1 MLKRL
6 FAVTIQFA
14 AAASALA
21 QWSQFGAN
29 QRHTGNTSVVG
40 QPLVKTLADVVHDPL
55 VPDEIDPGTGDLFVH
70 YAGPLLDGDDVF
82 MSYKELIFIGPF
94 QGIPRWSVHR
104 LHWENGQL
112 VEKWVQPSDWYPIPD
127 GAGIW
132 EPAMQPVIAND
143 SIYVPAAGGTLL
155 QLDRTTGEIVHR
167 INPFGSVDPMTFVSG
182 PPTAD
187 SSGNII
193 YGVFRLQQ
201 NAPWFG
207 DILGSWL
214 VRVTPAGTPTIVPFA
229 TLVTNAPAP
238 DAACTWE
245 FPFGG
250 TQHPPSPD
258 AIAPSRTC
266 GAQRPGINVSPA
278 IASDGTIYMISRTHF
293 NDRWGYLVAVNPDLT
308 PKWSQSLRERFHD
321 GCGVLLPPANC
332 SAGAHVGVDPDD
344 NLPGSGRIEDS
355 STASPVVLPDGSI
368 VYGSYTHYNDRN
380 GHLMHFAASG
390 AYLGAYPFGWDTTPA
405 VWQHDGT
412 YSLVTKQNFY
422 GDPLL
427 RPNPGDFVTQLS
439 PQLQVEWQYRNPSRT
454 ICRGGDCESEELGF
468 EWCVNAPAI
477 DAQGTVYA
485 NAEDGILY
493 AIAQGGIL
501 LDRFS
506 LSAPIGAA
514 YTSLAIDAQGRIY
527 AQSGGHLFA
536 VGGVP
541 ARKRAVR

>member
-1 MLKRL
+1 MLRRL

-40 QPLVKTLADVVHDPL
+40 QPLVRTLAEVVHDPF
-55 VPDEIDPGTGDLFVH
+55 VPDEIDPGSGDLHVH
-70 YAGPLLDGDDVF
+70 YAVPLLDGDDVF
-82 MSYKELIFIGPF
+82 MSYKESAIIGPF
-94 QGIPRWSVHR
+94 FPITQWSVHR

-112 VEKWVQPSDWYPIPD
+112 VEKWAQSSDWYPIPD
-127 GAGIW
+127 GSGIW
-132 EPAMQPVIAND
+132 EPVMQPVIANG
-143 SIYVPAAGGTLL
+143 SIYMPAAGGTLL
-155 QLDRTTGEIVHR
+155 QLDRTTGAVIRR
-167 INPFGSVDPMTFVSG
+167 INPFGSIDGMAFVSG

-187 SSGNII
+187 SSGNIF
-193 YGVFRLQQ
+193 YGAFKLQQ
-201 NAPWFG
+201 NAPWSG

-214 VRVTPAGTPTIVPFA
+214 VRVTPAGVATIVPFA
-229 TLVTNAPAP
+229 PLVTNAPA
-238 DAACTWE
+238 ASAQCTSE
-245 FPFGG
+245 FPFGSV
-250 TQHPPSPD
+250 QHPPSPD
-258 AIAPSRTC
+258 AVAPSTTC
-266 GAQRPGINVSPA
+266 GSQRPGINIAPA

-293 NDRWGYLVAVNPDLT
+293 NDRWGYLVAINPDLT
-308 PKWSQSLRERFHD
+308 AKWSQSFRERFHD

-332 SAGAHVGVDPDD
+332 TAGAHVGVDPDD
-344 NLPGSGRIEDS
+344 NLAGSGRVEDS
-355 STASPVVLPDGSI
+355 STASPVILPDGSI
-368 VYGSYTHYNDRN
+368 VYGSFSYYNDRH
-380 GHLMHFAASG
+380 GHLIHFSASG

-412 YSLVTKQNFY
+412 YSLVTKENFY

-427 RPNPGDFVTQLS
+427 RTDPGDFVTQLS

-454 ICRGGDCESEELGF
+454 VCRDGDCDSEEFGF
-468 EWCVNAPAI
+468 EWCVNATAI

-485 NAEDGILY
+485 NSEDGILY

-501 LDRFS
+501 LDRVS
-506 LSAPIGAA
+506 LAGPLGAA
-514 YTSLAIDAQGRIY
+514 YTPVAIDAQGRVY
-527 AQSGGHLFA
+527 AQTGGHLFA